1 VAADLAVDLEAAVA
15 ADLVEDSA
23 AVAADSVDITTIIT
37 DRVFMAVGFLA
48 RVITAAEVAL
58 AVCWALCWH
67 QLFW

>member
-48 RVITAAEVAL
+48 RVITAAVVAL